1 MTTRIRPR
9 ARRRTWLVGI
19 AAAGATLAAG
29 LTLPAAFAATRPST
43 PHPVT
48 PPAVPG
54 VPAAPG
60 PVAPATT
67 PAPGGLKLLKATPDT
82 GPPGTPFV
90 LAGSGL
96 PANTDVDITWSSANK
111 RYLLDVVP
119 DSVDFWGRQIDPV
132 QLVIAK
138 GRTDAAGN
146 LKLDLKF
153 PQDYGS
159 LHDIYAVANGVQIA
173 KGGVLVE
180 RTYDVAPLKGPI
192 GTTIT
197 IKLNGLGWKA
207 YEDTVGVIWD
217 NRYVG
222 FLSSV
227 TTRGQAVATIR
238 AAGPP
243 GRHTLE
249 LVPASATTPFLN
261 IGQSAIGYLGYKRYT
276 FLVTKDAG
284 PPPTSITWPVNVKP
298 TDEAKTTT
306 IATTAA
312 GVKASLSETFGP
324 ILSKTRLTASG
335 LTPGPAQL
343 QWISSIGTRTGA
355 GWNLTTTPL
364 GGPLTVAADGTLTTP
379 VSIPDDVGGWHSVQI
394 VQGGNVKATVPYR
407 LDQSVAGTS
416 PIRVKRGQHFQIHL
430 KGVGFTE
437 LDNILAVTVDN
448 SYIGYAC
455 GFFSAGDTLIDLIA
469 SGEPGTHIV
478 DVTPTIYKQ
487 KGSDQWYGGT
497 PFLTYRTDYPM
508 LALGYRLPAYHFAY
522 EIVK

>member
-1 MTTRIRPR
+1 MTTRIRSR
-9 ARRRTWLVGI
+9 GTRRTWLVGI

-29 LTLPAAFAATRPST
+29 LTLPSAFAVTRPAT

-48 PPAVPG
+48 PPAIAG

-60 PVAPATT
+60 PVAAAAT
-67 PAPGGLKLLKATPDT
+67 PAPGGLKLLRATPDT

-90 LAGSGL
+90 LSGSGL

-132 QLVIAK
+132 ALVIGK
-138 GRTDAAGN
+138 GRTDASGN
-146 LKLDLKF
+146 LKMDMKF
-153 PQDYGS
+153 PQDFGS
-159 LHDIYAVANGVQIA
+159 LHDIYAVAGGVQIA
-173 KGGVLVE
+173 KGGVLVQ
-180 RTYDVAPLKGPI
+180 RTYDVSPLKGPV

-276 FLVTKDAG
+276 FNVTKDAG
-284 PPPTSITWPVNVKP
+284 PPPMSITWPQNVAP
-298 TDEAKTTT
+298 TENAKT
-306 IATTAA
+306 ATTATTVS
-312 GVKASLSETFGP
+312 GVTASLSATFGQ
-324 ILSKTRLTASG
+324 ILSKTNLTVTG
-335 LTPGPAQL
+335 LTPGAAVL
-343 QWISSIGTRTGA
+343 QWISATGTRTGA
-355 GWNLTTTPL
+355 GYNLVTVPL
-364 GGPLTVAADGTLTTP
+364 GTANVGADGKLATP
-379 VSIPDDVGGWHSVQI
+379 VSIPDDVGGWHTIQVI
-394 VQGGNVKATVPYR
+394 QGGTVKASVPYR
-407 LDQSVAGTS
+407 LDQSVAGTT
-416 PIRVKRGQHFQIHL
+416 PIKVKRGQHFTIHL

-448 SYIGYAC
+448 AYIGYAC

-522 EIVK
+522 TIVK